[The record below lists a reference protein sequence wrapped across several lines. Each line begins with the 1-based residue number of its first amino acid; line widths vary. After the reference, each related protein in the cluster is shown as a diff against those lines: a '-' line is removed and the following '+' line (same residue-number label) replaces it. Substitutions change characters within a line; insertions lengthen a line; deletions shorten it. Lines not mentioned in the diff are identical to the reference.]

1 MLVLSNIH
9 NVMYNNSL
17 STHAAIRLPSRVD
30 SFIAP
35 FFEKDLKQKI
45 QPGVVLIIDMAKTT
59 FFEPE
64 AASVLWEG
72 VLEAN
77 RAGAKIVAKGIN
89 EQVKIVLDRS
99 GLLPHLQG

>member
-1 MLVLSNIH
+1 
-9 NVMYNNSL
+9 MYTNSL
-17 STHAAIRLPSRVD
+17 SAYTAIRLPNRVD

-45 QPGVVLIIDMAKTT
+45 QPGVVLIIDMAKTN

-77 RAGAKIVAKGIN
+77 RAGAKIVVKGIN
-89 EQVKIVLDRS
+89 EQVRVVLERS

>member
-1 MLVLSNIH
+1 
-9 NVMYNNSL
+9 MYTS
-17 STHAAIRLPSRVD
+17 SISAYSVIRLPGRVD

-35 FFEKDLKQKI
+35 FFKKDLQQKI
-45 QPGVVLIIDMAKTT
+45 QPGVVLVIDMAKTK

-72 VLEAN
+72 VLESN

-89 EQVKIVLDRS
+89 EQVKIVLERS
-99 GLLPHLQG
+99 GLLPHLQQ